1 MMTGGLAVPSQTVFG
16 SILGTDSRRCLAG
29 AGLGCRLVLLS
40 QPLPNDAKQGE
51 FARSCCEFLLQCWE
65 FQDVLMFGHTSGTYT
80 NSPNERN
87 PFIPF
92 IEHLCSRALLGFA
105 SSEWF
110 CRKPKWR
117 NISQQWGYQ
126 QRRRHV
132 NQQSVNL
139 HGRCFFWTFNV
150 TSMWRQ
156 RLKGLK
162 KSGGDA
168 WAPQEANL
176 NAGW

>member
-1 MMTGGLAVPSQTVFG
+1 
-16 SILGTDSRRCLAG
+16 
-29 AGLGCRLVLLS
+29 
-40 QPLPNDAKQGE
+40 
-51 FARSCCEFLLQCWE
+51 LLQCWE